1 VAKSNKHSG
10 NSPSS
15 TSASPAAPSGGAVAE
30 KSVRIKQ
37 IAEKLGVSQGT
48 VSIVLNGR
56 GDEMRIS
63 KATQA
68 KVLEAAKDMDYR
80 PNIYARRLR
89 QAGNEAQAPVIAV
102 FWTTDFLS
110 SPLGRFFTGIQ
121 RGLLEDRR
129 EVEVI
134 LQPYERG
141 SLRDKERFID
151 RQRYS
156 GAIMAGISESDE
168 AFLLE
173 KELNIPIIMFNRAIE
188 RYGTVYVDDYEAG
201 RKTAWLFSRRGHERA
216 CLVHPAE
223 SSKAATL
230 RKAGFIDGCA
240 QHGVSLPEGCIRPA
254 GPSFE
259 EAEEAVRTAVGA
271 KPSPTALF
279 LSIDNLAP
287 GAYSALR
294 SLGIGIPRDMEVLA
308 YGDNELAKHMTP
320 SLTSIHVPIEEMGR
334 DCLRLL
340 MSMLESKDFRPN
352 SLLHPLNFVF
362 RESCGDSTDR

>member
-1 VAKSNKHSG
+1 VAKTKKQVAAKTASSSG
-10 NSPSS
+10 FQGAPIDGSP
-15 TSASPAAPSGGAVAE
+15 AE

-37 IAEKLGVSQGT
+37 IAEKLSVSLGT

-68 KVLEAAKDMDYR
+68 RVLEAAKDMDYR

-89 QAGNEAQAPVIAV
+89 QAGNEAQAPIIAV

-121 RGLLEDRR
+121 KGLLEDRS

-141 SLRDKERFID
+141 ALREKERFID

-216 CLVHPAE
+216 CLVHPAG

-240 QHGVSLPEGCIRPA
+240 QYGVSLPAGCVRPA
-254 GPSFE
+254 GSSFE
-259 EAEEAVRTAVGA
+259 EAEEAVRIAVDA
-271 KPSPTALF
+271 KPAPTALF

-340 MSMLESKDFRPN
+340 MRMLESKDFTPN
-352 SLLHPLNFVF
+352 SLLHSLNFIF
-362 RESCGDSTDR
+362 RESCGEPVDR

>member
-1 VAKSNKHSG
+1 M
-10 NSPSS
+10 
-15 TSASPAAPSGGAVAE
+15 GGGGSAE
-30 KSVRIKQ
+30 KTVRIKQ
-37 IAEKLGVSQGT
+37 IAEKLGVSPGT

-63 KATQA
+63 KSTQER
-68 KVLEAAKDMDYR
+68 VLEAAKNMDYR

-89 QAGNEAQAPVIAV
+89 QAGNEVQAPVVAI

-121 RGLLEDRR
+121 RGLLDDRH
-129 EVEVI
+129 EAEVI

-141 SLRDKERFID
+141 ALREKERIID

-173 KELNIPIIMFNRAIE
+173 RKFNIPIIMFNRTIE

-201 RKTAWLFSRRGHERA
+201 KKTAGLFSRRGHERA
-216 CLVHPAE
+216 CLIHPIG

-230 RKAGFIDGCA
+230 RKAGFIDGCS
-240 QHGVSLPEGCIRPA
+240 QYGVALPEENIRAA
-254 GPSFE
+254 GPTYE
-259 EAEEAVRTAVGA
+259 EAEEAVRIAVDR
-271 KPSPTALF
+271 KPSPTAIF

-294 SLGIGIPRDMEVLA
+294 SLGVRIPRDMEILA

-340 MSMLESKDFRPN
+340 MRMLESKDFTPN
-352 SLLHPLNFVF
+352 SLLHPLDFVF
-362 RESCGDSTDR
+362 RESCGNFGDR

>member
-1 VAKSNKHSG
+1 VAKTKKQANTKAST
-10 NSPSS
+10 
-15 TSASPAAPSGGAVAE
+15 TSAESSSPRGGGAAE
-30 KSVRIKQ
+30 KNVHIKQ
-37 IAEKLGVSQGT
+37 IAEKLGVSPGT

-68 KVLEAAKDMDYR
+68 RVLEAAKEMDYR

-89 QAGNEAQAPVIAV
+89 QAGNEAQAPVVAI

-121 RGLLEDRR
+121 KGLLEDRH

-141 SLRDKERFID
+141 ALREKERIID

-156 GAIMAGISESDE
+156 GVIMAGISESDE
-168 AFLLE
+168 SFLLE
-173 KELNIPIIMFNRAIE
+173 KKFNIPIIMFNRSVE

-201 RKTAWLFSRRGHERA
+201 KKTAALFSRRGHKRA
-216 CLVHPAE
+216 CLIHPIG

-240 QHGVSLPEGCIRPA
+240 LHGISLPPEAIRTA

-259 EAEEAVRTAVGA
+259 EAEEAARLAVDR
-271 KPSPTALF
+271 KPAPTALF

-294 SLGIGIPRDMEVLA
+294 SLGVRIPRDMEVLA

-340 MSMLESKDFRPN
+340 MHILESKDFTPN
-352 SLLHPLNFVF
+352 SLIHPLNFVF
-362 RESCGDSTDR
+362 RESCGD